1 MPLWNIR
8 HYKDWDKEDLYD
20 CLALRTEVFV
30 IEQDC
35 PYQEV
40 DGRDRKSWHVWARSA
55 KGEVMAYARI
65 VEPGVSYRQL
75 SIGRV
80 VVSDKHRGKQLGREL
95 MVECLRFVKEELDNQ
110 PIHIS
115 AQEYLTDFYES
126 LGFQKVGEGYL
137 EDGIP
142 HVGMDYSEV

>member
-1 MPLWNIR
+1 MPFQTH
-8 HYKDWDKEDLYD
+8 HYTTITKDDLYD

-40 DGRDRKSWHVWARSA
+40 DGKDRQSWHVWSREADGVVSS
-55 KGEVMAYARI
+55 YARI
-65 VEPGVSYRQL
+65 VEAGSSYPEI

-80 VVSDKHRGKQLGREL
+80 VVHKDHRGRQLGRAL
-95 MVECLRFVKEELDNQ
+95 MLECLRYITEEVGSQ
-110 PIHIS
+110 PIRIS
-115 AQEYLTDFYES
+115 AQEYLVSFYES
-126 LGFQKVGEGYL
+126 LGFVLTGKSYL

-142 HVGMDYSEV
+142 HTEMLLNTAE